1 MINTQEVIDEIV
13 DWIKIK
19 VINANAKGL
28 VFGLSGGIDS
38 AVIAALSKKAF
49 SEDSLGLIM
58 PIHSDPRDE
67 EHALLVANAL
77 NLKTIKVDLGGT
89 YDSFLKS
96 TNSEYENKLANA
108 NIKPRLRMTALYY
121 FAQNN
126 GYLVAGSSNRAELEV
141 GYFTKHG
148 DSGSDLLPLGNFVKS
163 EVRELAKAL
172 EIPDI
177 IINKP
182 PSAGLWTNQTDEEEM
197 GFGYDLLDK
206 YIKTGEG
213 PEEITNKIKRMNS
226 ISNHKREYPPIFK
239 SSKVLE

>member
-1 MINTQEVIDEIV
+1 MIHTQEVIDEIV
-13 DWIKIK
+13 DWIKMK

-126 GYLVAGSSNRAELEV
+126 GYLVVGSSNRAEFEV

-148 DSGSDLLPLGNFVKS
+148 DSGSDLLPLGDFVKS
-163 EVRELAKAL
+163 EVIELAKAL

-182 PSAGLWTNQTDEEEM
+182 PSAGLWENQTDEEEM
-197 GFGYDLLDK
+197 GFGYDILDN

-213 PEEITNKIKRMNS
+213 PEEIIKKIKRMNF

-239 SSKVLE
+239 LSKVLE